1 MCTESRSSVFESI
14 TSADRGGMPDYAAD
28 LPNSDASRSD
38 CAHSAIGSA
47 SPSPIRI
54 PGYLGLSNAV
64 SGINRAMDDMKAEGR
79 NR

>member
-1 MCTESRSSVFESI
+1 MCTESRSSVFKSI

-38 CAHSAIGSA
+38 CAAIGSA

-64 SGINRAMDDMKAEGR
+64 SGINRAMNDMKAEGR